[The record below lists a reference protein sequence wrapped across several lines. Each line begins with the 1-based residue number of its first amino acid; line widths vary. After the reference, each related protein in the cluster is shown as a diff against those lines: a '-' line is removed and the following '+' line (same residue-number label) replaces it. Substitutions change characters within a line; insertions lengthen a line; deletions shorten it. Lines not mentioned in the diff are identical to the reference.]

1 MRKTFVARNVIAG
14 CLECNGHDY
23 IWHAP
28 NAQGVAARHHD
39 ATGHTT
45 WADVT
50 LMIQYGE
57 DGEKIPFNKCHK
69 PDP

>member
-1 MRKTFVARNVIAG
+1 M
-14 CLECNGHDY
+14 
-23 IWHAP
+23 WHGP

-50 LMIQYGE
+50 LMIRYG
-57 DGEKIPFNKCHK
+57 DDNEKIPSNKATK
-69 PDP
+69 PDR